1 MLWFTV
7 TTERRRR
14 PAKSLGIGIAL
25 PSGPGLAP
33 FPRGRARPRR
43 GCGAMLLRLRIDRN
57 FHLRRL
63 PYDAPALLFV
73 IIGLLSVAVAPDK
86 AFSFYNFYHL
96 VPIYAL
102 TYLLVGQTLR
112 TPHELRR
119 VGAAAGPW
127 RWRWWE

>member
-1 MLWFTV
+1 MAEDYFQ
-7 TTERRRR
+7 ERRRVLR
-14 PAKSLGIGIAL
+14 RRRWGGRMARAMMYAVIAEAFL
-25 PSGPGLAP
+25 IPLFPLA
-33 FPRGRARPRR
+33 AMVVLLL
-43 GCGAMLLRLRIDRN
+43 GCGAMLLRMRIDRN

-102 TYLLVGQTLR
+102 TYLL
-112 TPHELRR
+112 
-119 VGAAAGPW
+119 A
-127 RWRWWE
+127 